1 MPSHLRLQSSFEPF
15 SAETTRSYF
24 PTAAPPAKKQK
35 MSLSQTYY
43 IAASARTKLTHE
55 AQKSDHDLRLLVGH
69 ANLLDS
75 LMLELADA
83 EREQEAWFNKTV
95 NKAARAE
102 RHIQWADTIDEE
114 VMEDD
119 DEEDEEDDDIIS
131 DSESDSDYEEDDSD
145 FDMIAPL
152 RRIPSPPVRITTT
165 ELEDDD
171 EEEDDEEDEY
181 YEDEE
186 FDDEHALV
194 RSPSQ
199 QTPPELVHEEDSDSD
214 DDATPTTP
222 PQPTIEYSEKER
234 QAIATTAY
242 LDGKES
248 QLQTTTP
255 DQAAFL
261 QESYFL
267 ERRNAPLI
275 TSY

>member
-1 MPSHLRLQSSFEPF
+1 MPSHLRLQSHFEPF

-24 PTAAPPAKKQK
+24 PSAQAPPAKKQK

-43 IAASARTKLTHE
+43 IAASARTKLTNE

-119 DEEDEEDDDIIS
+119 EDDDIIS
-131 DSESDSDYEEDDSD
+131 DSESDSDYDEDAED
-145 FDMIAPL
+145 FDMIPPL

-165 ELEDDD
+165 ELDDEDD
-171 EEEDDEEDEY
+171 EDDEEDDEY

-186 FDDEHALV
+186 FDEEHALV

-222 PQPTIEYSEKER
+222 PQPTLEYTEKER

-242 LDGKES
+242 YDRKET
-248 QLQTTTP
+248 LPATP
-255 DQAAFL
+255 DQAAYL
-261 QESYFL
+261 PEGYFL
-267 ERRNAPLI
+267 EQRNAPLI

>member
-1 MPSHLRLQSSFEPF
+1 MPSHLRLQSNFEPF

-24 PTAAPPAKKQK
+24 PTAAAPPAKKQK

-114 VMEDD
+114 AMEDD
-119 DEEDEEDDDIIS
+119 DEEDDDDDFIS
-131 DSESDSDYEEDDSD
+131 DSESDSDYDEDSED
-145 FDMIAPL
+145 FDMIPPL

-165 ELEDDD
+165 ELDDDEDD
-171 EEEDDEEDEY
+171 EEEDDEEY

-222 PQPTIEYSEKER
+222 PQPTLEYSEKER

-242 LDGKES
+242 LESKEA
-248 QLQTTTP
+248 QLQATP
-255 DQAAFL
+255 DQAAYL
-261 QESYFL
+261 PKGYFL
-267 ERRNAPLI
+267 EQRNAPLI

>member
-24 PTAAPPAKKQK
+24 PTQAAPPAKKQK

-43 IAASARTKLTHE
+43 IAASARTKLTNE

-75 LMLELADA
+75 LMLELAEA

-102 RHIQWADTIDEE
+102 KHIQWADTIDEE

-119 DEEDEEDDDIIS
+119 EDDDDFIS
-131 DSESDSDYEEDDSD
+131 DSESDSDYDEDAED
-145 FDMIAPL
+145 FDMIPQL

-165 ELEDDD
+165 ELDDEDD
-171 EEEDDEEDEY
+171 EEEDDDEEEY

-186 FDDEHALV
+186 FDEEHALV
-194 RSPSQ
+194 RTPSQQ

-222 PQPTIEYSEKER
+222 PQPTLEYSEKER

-242 LDGKES
+242 YDRKEA
-248 QLQTTTP
+248 QLQATP
-255 DQAAFL
+255 DQAAYL
-261 QESYFL
+261 PEGYFL
-267 ERRNAPLI
+267 EQRNAPLI

>member
-1 MPSHLRLQSSFEPF
+1 MPSHLRLQSNFEPF

-119 DEEDEEDDDIIS
+119 DEEDDDDFIS
-131 DSESDSDYEEDDSD
+131 DSESDSDYDEDSED
-145 FDMIAPL
+145 FDMIPPL

-165 ELEDDD
+165 ELDDDEDDD
-171 EEEDDEEDEY
+171 EEDDEEY

-222 PQPTIEYSEKER
+222 PQPTLEYSEKER

-242 LDGKES
+242 LESKEA
-248 QLQTTTP
+248 QLQATP
-255 DQAAFL
+255 DQAAYL
-261 QESYFL
+261 PKGYFL
-267 ERRNAPLI
+267 EQRNAPLI

>member
-24 PTAAPPAKKQK
+24 PSAQAPPAKKQK

-43 IAASARTKLTHE
+43 IAASARTKLTSE

-102 RHIQWADTIDEE
+102 RHIQWADTIEE
-114 VMEDD
+114 EAMEDD
-119 DEEDEEDDDIIS
+119 EESEEEDDDDIS
-131 DSESDSDYEEDDSD
+131 DSESDSDYDEDAED
-145 FDMIAPL
+145 FDMIPSL
-152 RRIPSPPVRITTT
+152 RRIPSPPVRVTTT
-165 ELEDDD
+165 EIEED
-171 EEEDDEEDEY
+171 EEEDDY

-186 FDDEHALV
+186 FDEEHALV
-194 RSPSQ
+194 RTPSQ
-199 QTPPELVHEEDSDSD
+199 QQPPELVHEEDSDSD

-222 PQPTIEYSEKER
+222 PQPTLEYSEKER
-234 QAIATTAY
+234 QAITTTTTY
-242 LDGKES
+242 FNRKETP
-248 QLQTTTP
+248 LETTP

-261 QESYFL
+261 PEGYFL
-267 ERRNAPLI
+267 EQRTAPLI

>member
-1 MPSHLRLQSSFEPF
+1 MPSHLRLQSNFEPF

-24 PTAAPPAKKQK
+24 PTAAAPPAKKQK

-114 VMEDD
+114 AMEDDD
-119 DEEDEEDDDIIS
+119 DEEDDDDFIS
-131 DSESDSDYEEDDSD
+131 DSESDSDYDEDSED
-145 FDMIAPL
+145 FDMIPPL

-165 ELEDDD
+165 ELDDDEDD
-171 EEEDDEEDEY
+171 EEEDDEEY

-222 PQPTIEYSEKER
+222 PQPTLEYSEKER

-242 LDGKES
+242 LESKEA
-248 QLQTTTP
+248 QLQATP
-255 DQAAFL
+255 DQAAYL
-261 QESYFL
+261 PKGYFL
-267 ERRNAPLI
+267 EQRNAPLI